1 MKKWGACKDSFLQPG
16 YYTGSSLLSLTVLI
30 DNYHFLSFF
39 FEIARRPRVAQMLFD
54 QGVCY
59 SLHFHGVYV
68 YRYIITYI
76 YIYLI
81 IYICIHYGFERTT
94 ASSQQ
99 LPVTCSPYFRVTGIT
114 TEGIRG
120 MDGDSLDG
128 DSLHNRQFVRQFC
141 LIC

>member
-1 MKKWGACKDSFLQPG
+1 MVYIYIW
-16 YYTGSSLLSLTVLI
+16 I
-30 DNYHFLSFF
+30 YH
-39 FEIARRPRVAQMLFD
+39 
-54 QGVCY
+54 
-59 SLHFHGVYV
+59 
-68 YRYIITYI
+68 

-81 IYICIHYGFERTT
+81 IYIHHGFERTT

-128 DSLHNRQFVRQFC
+128 DSLHGR
-141 LIC
+141 